1 MKSKFYDS
9 LSYRARLCEKEKER
23 LGKKG
28 MKGERKRGRERG
40 KRFTN

>member
-1 MKSKFYDS
+1 MSSKFYNS

-28 MKGERKRGRERG
+28 MKEEKEREG
-40 KRFTN
+40 KEVY